1 MLRKKYDIDRE
12 FNIILLLFGEM
23 DEQMTRIDHL
33 LCDDK
38 LLELMEA
45 DFSKRYPMSSLTG
58 RKSTPVEVIFRML
71 TLKHLRGLSYEKTI
85 KNVKESLI
93 LRQFCRIYFHPLPNK
108 STLLR
113 WANTL
118 SEKTLEQINQRLTQI
133 ATQLQIT
140 QGRKMRTDGTVVA
153 TNIHFPSDNSL
164 LVDGV
169 KVISRIFSQSK
180 SIILANS
187 PSINLQ
193 IFRNR
198 YRTAR
203 RISRQIDSLS
213 KTRNESGKQ
222 KRKQA
227 YMKLIEVTNA
237 AIKQAQK
244 LKSILAQLDA
254 FKPRKI
260 LQKWEIF
267 LPRIEQ
273 VVEQASRRV
282 LAQEKVSAAEKIVSI
297 FEVHTDII
305 CRGKPN
311 LDVEFG
317 RKVWLDEVDGGI
329 ISNYRVLKGNPHDTQ
344 QLVSSLDQ
352 HIDNFGYPPKLV
364 SSDRGVYSQS
374 NENGAQSLGIKQVI
388 LPQGGYRSKQRI
400 QDERKRNFRKGR
412 HWHNGVEGRI
422 SFLKRCF
429 GFQRCLH
436 RGDMGF
442 KRWVGWG
449 IIAHNLTIISRSLVA
464 LARKVN

>member
-1 MLRKKYDIDRE
+1 M
-12 FNIILLLFGEM
+12 ILQLSGEM
-23 DEQMTRIDHL
+23 DEQMTVIDHL

-38 LLELMEA
+38 LLELMSA
-45 DFSKRYPMSSLTG
+45 DFSKRYPLSSLTG

-71 TLKHLRGLSYEKTI
+71 ALKHLRGLSYENTI

-93 LRQFCRIYFHPLPNK
+93 LRQFCRVYFNPLPNK
-108 STLLR
+108 STLIR

-118 SEKTLEQINQRLTQI
+118 SEQTLEKMNQRLTQI
-133 ATQLQIT
+133 ATHLQIT
-140 QGRKMRTDGTVVA
+140 KGTKIRTDGTVVA

-164 LVDGV
+164 LGDGV
-169 KVISRIFSQSK
+169 KVISRLLSQAK
-180 SIILANS
+180 SIILATTKT
-187 PSINLQ
+187 INLQ

-213 KTRNESGKQ
+213 KTRNESGQQ

-227 YMKLIEVTNA
+227 YIKLIEITKA
-237 AIKQAQK
+237 AMKQAQK
-244 LKSILAQLDA
+244 VKILLEKLDSAKSQ
-254 FKPRKI
+254 RI
-260 LQKWEIF
+260 LQKCEIF

-273 VVEQASRRV
+273 VVEQAFRRV
-282 LAQEKVSAAEKIVSI
+282 LNHEKVSAAEKIVSI

-329 ISNYRVLKGNPHDTQ
+329 VSNYRVLKGNPHDTQ

-352 HIDNFGYPPKLV
+352 HLENFGYPPKLV

-374 NENGAQSLGIKQVI
+374 HENYAQTLGIKEVI

-400 QDERKRNFRKGR
+400 QHERKRNFIKGR
-412 HWHNGVEGRI
+412 YWHNGVEGRI

-429 GFQRCLH
+429 GFQRCLY
-436 RGDMGF
+436 RGDIGF
-442 KRWVGWG
+442 QRWVGWG
-449 IIAHNLTIISRSLVA
+449 IIAHNLTIISRCLIS
-464 LARKVN
+464 

>member
-1 MLRKKYDIDRE
+1 
-12 FNIILLLFGEM
+12 
-23 DEQMTRIDHL
+23 
-33 LCDDK
+33 
-38 LLELMEA
+38 
-45 DFSKRYPMSSLTG
+45 
-58 RKSTPVEVIFRML
+58 
-71 TLKHLRGLSYEKTI
+71 
-85 KNVKESLI
+85 
-93 LRQFCRIYFHPLPNK
+93 
-108 STLLR
+108 
-113 WANTL
+113 L

-133 ATQLQIT
+133 ATQLKIT
-140 QGRKMRTDGTVVA
+140 QGKKMRTDGTVVA

-169 KVISRIFSQSK
+169 KVISRILSQSK

-187 PSINLQ
+187 KSINLR

-203 RISRQIDSLS
+203 RISREIDSFS

-227 YMKLIEVTNA
+227 YMKLIEVTKA
-237 AIKQAQK
+237 AIKQVQK
-244 LKSILAQLDA
+244 VKSILDNLNSVKSQ
-254 FKPRKI
+254 RI
-260 LQKWEIF
+260 LQKWKIF

-329 ISNYRVLKGNPHDTQ
+329 VSNYRVLKGNPHDTQ

-374 NENGAQSLGIKQVI
+374 NENYAQSLGIKQVI
-388 LPQGGYRSKQRI
+388 LPKGGYRSKQRI
-400 QDERKRNFRKGR
+400 QAERKRNFIKGR

-429 GFQRCLH
+429 GFQRCLY

-442 KRWVGWG
+442 QRWVGWG
-449 IIAHNLTIISRSLVA
+449 IIAHNLTIISRCLVA
-464 LARKVN
+464 QARNVNEINI